1 MPSTLTRK
9 CNQVLKINF
18 IASTTDPAGVN
29 IAQKVSE
36 EFQLEE
42 TGEEFCGK
50 AVLEKGDFRL
60 LQINVE
66 SIFLD
71 QIALPYESDLI
82 IMLTKHQSEKKV
94 NSLTVHPTGNLQNEA
109 ILGGKPKHVSYTNPW
124 YMSEYYRNLTELYQT
139 PEKDS
144 IMLSMEVTHHGPT
157 ENNRPL
163 FFVEIGSDEER
174 WNNKFLGEMVA
185 RALFKTLTEEP
196 KKVDAFVGFG
206 GGHYA
211 TAFSNYLKKE
221 RIAIGHIVPK
231 YALLENLDEQ
241 LLLSLFERSLLNKP
255 KALVDKKGL
264 SSKQYRS
271 LQDFF
276 DRYSIE
282 ALKI

>member
-1 MPSTLTRK
+1 
-9 CNQVLKINF
+9 LKLNF

-42 TGEEFCGK
+42 TEEVFCGK
-50 AVLEKGDFRL
+50 TILKKGDFRL
-60 LQINVE
+60 LYINIE

-71 QIALPYESDLI
+71 QITLPYESDLI

-94 NSLTVHPTGNLQNEA
+94 NSLTVHPTGNLQNESR
-109 ILGGKPKHVSYTNPW
+109 LGGKPKHISYTNPW
-124 YMSEYYRNLTELYQT
+124 YMSEYYRNLTELYRT
-139 PEKDS
+139 PEKDN
-144 IMLSMEVTHHGPT
+144 ITLSMEVTHHGPT
-157 ENNRPL
+157 ENDKPL
-163 FFVEIGSDEER
+163 FFVEIGSDEKQ
-174 WNNKFLGEMVA
+174 WNNEFLGGMIA
-185 RALFKTLTEEP
+185 RVLFKTLKEEP

-211 TAFSNYLKKE
+211 PAFSSYLRE
-221 RIAIGHIVPK
+221 EHIAMGHMVPK
-231 YALLENLDEQ
+231 YALPENLDEQ
-241 LLLSLFERSLLNKP
+241 LLLSLFERSLLDKP
-255 KALVDKKGL
+255 RALVDKKGL
-264 SSKQYRS
+264 SSKQYKN